1 MWLTLNKFSL
11 FAFGV
16 FSIPAKPLLALY
28 ESQIP
33 RVRAKIGT
41 QVVSIA
47 SISSVVNVNFFPAS
61 SNFSFFLNA
70 LGVPY
75 LKIKNPSH
83 SVQWRQTCAIQDYIY
98 IYIHVQSSLN
108 RIAEIL
114 ESRKA
119 IDHRIHISLGSSIHI
134 SYHNNSAPK
143 VIDNLNQNHHK

>member
-47 SISSVVNVNFFPAS
+47 SISSVVNVNFFHAS

-98 IYIHVQSSLN
+98 IYIYIYICIHVQSSLN

-119 IDHRIHISLGSSIHI
+119 IDHHIHI

>member
-1 MWLTLNKFSL
+1 M
-11 FAFGV
+11 
-16 FSIPAKPLLALY
+16 
-28 ESQIP
+28 
-33 RVRAKIGT
+33 
-41 QVVSIA
+41 
-47 SISSVVNVNFFPAS
+47 NFFPAS

-143 VIDNLNQNHHK
+143 VIDNLNQNHHKWHNKCVICLLQIVLVHPHALSLSQKQHTIHRTSHHHLLSKNCLTFKISLQT